1 MVYFLGRDVS
11 VVLTTESVTDTETVG
26 ISGNAAVAGATATN
40 AGILFADDMSE
51 TTFSNYTEVADLT
64 GVDISIGAM
73 DEDITFIGQ
82 KGTGKVEQKK
92 EITITLTRKKN
103 DNCWDIMYNGPT
115 DGTFLTSFT
124 GTQYWGARWGLDG
137 NGAKLGDGFKNP
149 KDIVDA
155 GNTTKNEFGYRVHVQ
170 MKNGSEIIAIPNCML
185 TEYTTTLGPDAVQ
198 EESLT
203 FMTNQTILQSSNAVL
218 INKTQTL
225 KADY

>member
-155 GNTTKNEFGYRVHVQ
+155 GNTTKNEFGYRVHLQ

-203 FMTNQTILQSSNAVL
+203 FMTNQTILQSSNGVL

>member
-1 MVYFLGRDVS
+1 
-11 VVLTTESVTDTETVG
+11 
-26 ISGNAAVAGATATN
+26 
-40 AGILFADDMSE
+40 
-51 TTFSNYTEVADLT
+51 
-64 GVDISIGAM
+64 
-73 DEDITFIGQ
+73 
-82 KGTGKVEQKK
+82 
-92 EITITLTRKKN
+92 
-103 DNCWDIMYNGPT
+103 MYNGPT